1 VDTIVVLAKKTH
13 EGRTTVSTGILYHG
27 LGIRGYKYVKTTYR
41 SGAIYFR
48 MRPNPG
54 TICCPDCK
62 SRYIV
67 KKGCRERVFR
77 TVPIGSKPVYLE
89 LAVQIIQ
96 CLVCGARKQVK
107 LGFAEPKKTYTRA
120 FERFVIE
127 LSKCMTITD
136 ISRFLGV
143 CWDTVKDILK
153 IYLRK
158 KFSKPAL
165 KHLKWI
171 AIDEVNV
178 GGRGRFLTIVLDLKS
193 GAVVFVAKGKNSK
206 ALKPFWKKLKR
217 SRARVTA
224 VAMDMSSAFISS
236 VRKYLPKAEIVF
248 DHFHVIKL
256 MNAKITEL
264 RRSLY
269 NKLKNEEQRKVL
281 KGCRWI
287 LLKNPENLDES
298 KNEKSK
304 LDMAL
309 KLNEPLAKAYY
320 MADLLKQVW
329 AQKSRKEAMTMLRQW
344 MFTALNSDIKP
355 LQKMGETVIN
365 HFQGILAY
373 HNHPISTGPLEAV
386 NNNIGAL
393 QRQAYGYR
401 DEEFFMLKIY
411 ALHTM
416 RYAFVG

>member
-1 VDTIVVLAKKTH
+1 
-13 EGRTTVSTGILYHG
+13 VSTGILYHG
-27 LGIRGYKYVKTTYR
+27 FGIRGYKYVKTTYR

-48 MRPNPG
+48 LRHNPRG
-54 TICCPDCK
+54 LCCPDCK
-62 SRYIV
+62 SRHIA
-67 KKGCRERVFR
+67 KKGFRERVFR
-77 TVPIGSKPVYLE
+77 TVPIGSKPVFLE
-89 LAVQIIQ
+89 LAVQIVQ
-96 CLVCGARKQVK
+96 CRACGARKQVK

-136 ISRFLGV
+136 ITRFLGV

-153 IYLRK
+153 KYLREN
-158 KFSKPAL
+158 FSKPVL

-178 GGRGRFLTIVLDLKS
+178 GGRGRFLSIVLDLKS
-193 GAVVFVAKGKNSK
+193 GAVVFVAKGKSSEV
-206 ALKPFWKKLKR
+206 LKPFWKKVKR
-217 SRARVTA
+217 SGAKIAA
-224 VAMDMSSAFISS
+224 VAMDMSSAFIKS
-236 VRKYLPKAEIVF
+236 VRKYLPRAEVVF

-269 NKLKNEEQRKVL
+269 NQLKNDEQKKVL

-287 LLKNPENLDES
+287 LLKNPANLDET
-298 KNEKSK
+298 KNEKTR

-320 MADLLKQVW
+320 MADLLKKVW
-329 AQKSRKEAMTMLRQW
+329 VQKSRKEARAMLRNW
-344 MFTALNSDIKP
+344 MLTALSSGIKP
-355 LQKMGETVIN
+355 LQKMGETIME